1 MKDDI
6 NIKNQKNMQE
16 YSDHYLVTGE
26 DKPIDG
32 ENNME
37 RIGEIQDHPLYHLV
51 DDRNKIESGEKI
63 DNSPQENFFDKINTY
78 NSPFLQMD
86 IPHRKQ
92 ILSHW
97 FRAGSLG
104 YIFGMRGSGKTWF
117 AWKMAICISKGEDFG
132 PWKCERP
139 WRTLYVD
146 GEMPLESMQER
157 LKLLDPSPDKDLIFI
172 SHEIAAMQESIFLN
186 LGNKD
191 QQDMLLDYCLR
202 KNVKVVFLDNLSCL
216 FYGMRENEA
225 DDWERV
231 SPWLLK
237 FRQNGIAVVILHH
250 ANREGTAMR
259 GTSRREDAAFWVI
272 KISKNHNGNDK
283 RKGAFFTTSFEKNR
297 EDAGGTERNLD
308 WSFVTENG
316 RTQVTYAPTD
326 MRAKIYDLIR
336 DGIESCSDLA
346 EEVGITKGMVS
357 RYATDLSQK
366 GLIKK
371 QGNLYIPA

>member
-1 MKDDI
+1 
-6 NIKNQKNMQE
+6 
-16 YSDHYLVTGE
+16 
-26 DKPIDG
+26 
-32 ENNME
+32 
-37 RIGEIQDHPLYHLV
+37 
-51 DDRNKIESGEKI
+51 
-63 DNSPQENFFDKINTY
+63 
-78 NSPFLQMD
+78 MD

-104 YIFGMRGSGKTWF
+104 YIFGIRGSGKTWF

-157 LKLLDPSPDKDLIFI
+157 LKLLDLSPDKDLIFI

-191 QQDMLLDYCLR
+191 QQNMLLDYCLR

-225 DDWERV
+225 DDWEKV

-272 KISKNHNGNDK
+272 QISKNHSGNDK
-283 RKGAFFTTSFEKNR
+283 RRGTFFTTSFEKNR
-297 EDAGGTERNLD
+297 EDGGGRERNLD

-316 RTQVTYAPTD
+316 ETQVTYTPTNTKMLVCD
-326 MRAKIYDLIR
+326 AVREGM
-336 DGIESCSDLA
+336 GSCSDIA
-346 EEVGITKGMVS
+346 EYLNITKGAVS
-357 RYATDLSQK
+357 QFATQLMAD
-366 GLIKK
+366 GAIKR
-371 QGNLYIPA
+371 QGSLYVPAQHQD